1 MNGEHPLA
9 AGGSTVTSTCGF
21 HAEHLKHPRAWLG
34 TQHRRAGRHTDP
46 KRTGAPCT
54 VPHPG
59 AQAGPSP
66 GPGSPHRQPSNCW
79 RDEPSEET
87 TEEVVVSGPRRHPPG
102 LAPGRCV
109 GTRHTALLL
118 RQVASWSVPPVGLQ
132 RDMEAWSRKK
142 HLFPPACSGF
152 LSVSPAVTVRSSS
165 HGNCHPQLGAHR
177 PGIVITL

>member
-9 AGGSTVTSTCGF
+9 AGRSTVTSTCGF

-59 AQAGPSP
+59 VQAGPSP

-109 GTRHTALLL
+109 GTH
-118 RQVASWSVPPVGLQ
+118 S
-132 RDMEAWSRKK
+132 
-142 HLFPPACSGF
+142 
-152 LSVSPAVTVRSSS
+152 
-165 HGNCHPQLGAHR
+165 AHR
-177 PGIVITL
+177 PPPPPGGFLVGPASRAPEGHGSLEQEEALVLPRLLWVPVSVTCSDSAFQ